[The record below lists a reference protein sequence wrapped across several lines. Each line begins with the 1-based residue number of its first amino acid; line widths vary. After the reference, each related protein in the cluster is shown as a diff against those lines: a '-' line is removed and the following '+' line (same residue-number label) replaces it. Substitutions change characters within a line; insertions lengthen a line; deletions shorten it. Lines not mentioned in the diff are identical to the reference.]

1 MVPFRK
7 IAVAVLLGIALVAIP
22 LATTAQEI
30 TPAQLAAALDVV
42 RSAKASRGF
51 DTILPNLVQE
61 AENRLIAQRPDLH
74 SQIVTAVE
82 GAAMKLVQRRVD
94 LDNDTA
100 RVWAK
105 SFTEDELKTIA
116 TFYKTSAG
124 QKFADVGPKVYADT
138 LDVVSQWQDRL
149 GDELL
154 QASQD
159 QLKTAGIQF

>member
-1 MVPFRK
+1 MFPLRK
-7 IAVAVLLGIALVAIP
+7 IAVAGLLGVALVAIP

-30 TPAQLAAALDVV
+30 TPSQLAAALDVV
-42 RSAKASRGF
+42 KSAKASRGF

-61 AENRLIAQRPDLH
+61 AENRLIARPDLH
-74 SQIVTAVE
+74 SQIISAVE
-82 GAAMKLVQRRVD
+82 AAAGKLVQRRVD

-105 SFTEDELKTIA
+105 AFTEDELKTIA
-116 TFYKTSAG
+116 TFYKTTAG